1 MTYIYDYIPIIYI
14 YTRIILYMYVLYYII
29 YICESQM
36 SLVFKVLTHKIDPKE
51 GSYCIYTHLEPQVM
65 YIHTQYPPCCR
76 HIPTFDG

>member
-1 MTYIYDYIPIIYI
+1 
-14 YTRIILYMYVLYYII
+14 
-29 YICESQM
+29 M